1 MPRAKWPDDRHAAG
15 APRTAE
21 LVRQFLTPGYS
32 LHPLGIELTLMRGLS
47 PFPCAEQYVVS
58 SGESQCMRSITDILD
73 APERS
78 HVNVENMNQE
88 FMKAV
93 LEADPGM
100 AKEATQNKL
109 MMGLMPIMLKRSQ
122 GQALTVAERAQVQ
135 AFFAAMAVLRRLR
148 PGVGVYLSAMM
159 GVVLGEHGKTSIP
172 IRIDGSVVGVACFIH
187 KADSA
192 TGQAAFEGDTARL
205 DQAAEAIAQAVLRAA
220 PADDN
225 DESNR

>member
-1 MPRAKWPDDRHAAG
+1 
-15 APRTAE
+15 
-21 LVRQFLTPGYS
+21 
-32 LHPLGIELTLMRGLS
+32 
-47 PFPCAEQYVVS
+47 
-58 SGESQCMRSITDILD
+58 MRSITDIVD

-100 AKEATQNKL
+100 AKDATQNKL

-135 AFFAAMAVLRRLR
+135 AFVAAMAVLRRLR

-192 TGQAAFEGDTARL
+192 TGAQSCAFEIDFTPHVLAPLMLIITCCRCDGRWTRL
-205 DQAAEAIAQAVLRAA
+205 PQVQLQGQVQHQEVRMLQSQATLQ
-220 PADDN
+220 
-225 DESNR
+225 